1 MRPLVSIVTP
11 VLNGARF
18 LPECL
23 ASVRAQN
30 YPRLEHVVVDGG
42 STDGTLELLAAAP
55 GIRWVTGR
63 DCGMYDALR
72 RGFELAQGD
81 VFAYQNAD
89 DRYAHADAVAWAVEW
104 LEAHPE
110 ADLAWG
116 DFRWIDARG
125 EELTRRARR
134 VPPARQDDILRYNF
148 VPPHA
153 AFVRARVVRDEGL
166 GPDPSFQYAG
176 DWEWYVRLH
185 RAGKRFTHLP
195 RLLADFRLHAGAK
208 TATFARRKLLGEW
221 RRVCRR
227 HGLSFASVLWHGM
240 FWMPLRFRLAH
251 QRQNGESCSHPSDP
265 GRPRC

>member
-1 MRPLVSIVTP
+1 MRYCSCVPPLVSIVTP

-23 ASVRAQN
+23 SSVRAQS
-30 YPRLEHVVVDGG
+30 YARVEHVVVDGG

-55 GIRWVTGR
+55 GVRVVTGR
-63 DCGMYDALR
+63 DRGMYDALR

-89 DRYAHADAVAWAVEW
+89 DRYAHADAVAWAVAC
-104 LEAHPE
+104 LEAQPQT
-110 ADLAWG
+110 DLVWG

-125 EELTRRARR
+125 EEILGRPRRRA
-134 VPPARQDDILRYNF
+134 PARQDAILRYNF

-153 AFVRARVVRDEGL
+153 TFLRARLVREEGL

-195 RLLADFRLHAGAK
+195 RVLADFRLHAGAK
-208 TATFARRKLLGEW
+208 TATFARRRLLAEW
-221 RRVCRR
+221 RRICRR
-227 HGLSFASVLWHGM
+227 HGLSVTRVVWNEM
-240 FWMPLRFRLAH
+240 FWMPLVYRLN
-251 QRQNGESCSHPSDP
+251 RKTP
-265 GRPRC
+265 G